1 MIDENIAKEIVE
13 GKNIV
18 KAIPNETEPDNPL
31 LYFDTDLLDK
41 KIKEYKKVVDD
52 GTYKIQDT
60 LMNMMLVSRKLMEE
74 KEDKYKQFGE
84 YIQKRLYGGNN

>member
-1 MIDENIAKEIVE
+1 MIDESVAKEIVE

-18 KAIPNETEPDNPL
+18 KTIPNETEPDNPL
-31 LYFDTDLLDK
+31 FYFDTDLLEE

-60 LMNMMLVSRKLMEE
+60 VMNMALVSRKLMEE

-84 YIQKRLYGGNN
+84 YIQKQLYGGNN

>member
-1 MIDENIAKEIVE
+1 MIDENIAKDIVE

-18 KAIPNETEPDNPL
+18 KIIPNETEPDNPL
-31 LYFDTDLLDK
+31 LYFDTDLLDE

-84 YIQKRLYGGNN
+84 YIQKQLHGGNN

>member
-1 MIDENIAKEIVE
+1 MIDENIAKDIVE
-13 GKNIV
+13 SKNIV
-18 KAIPNETEPDNPL
+18 KTIPNEKEPNNPL
-31 LYFDTDLLDK
+31 FYFDTDLLEE

-60 LMNMMLVSRKLMEE
+60 IMNMALVSRKLMEE

-84 YIQKRLYGGNN
+84 YIQKQLYGGNN

>member
-1 MIDENIAKEIVE
+1 MIDESVAKEIVE

-18 KAIPNETEPDNPL
+18 KTIPNETEPDNPL
-31 LYFDTDLLDK
+31 FYFDTDLLEE
-41 KIKEYKKVVDD
+41 KIKEYKKVVDN

-60 LMNMMLVSRKLMEE
+60 FMNMALVSRKLMKE

-84 YIQKRLYGGNN
+84 YIQKQLYGGNN

>member
-18 KAIPNETEPDNPL
+18 KTIPNETEPDNPL

>member
-1 MIDENIAKEIVE
+1 MIDENIAKDIVE

-18 KAIPNETEPDNPL
+18 KTIPNEKEPNNPL
-31 LYFDTDLLDK
+31 FYFDADLLEE